1 MPRRAKNARRQGN
14 HPRPARRDA
23 GAGGGWGAVVATSP
37 GPPRSGAGL
46 VAATRVM
53 ALDVGERRIG
63 IAVSDESRRVAMPLT
78 TLHRSGDDLVTLAEL
93 AAEWDIGSIVVG
105 MPTGLSGREGPQAAV
120 VRAWV
125 RVAEGAIDRPFRY
138 WDERF
143 SSLIAERT
151 LAASGIKPDRRRGD
165 IDAMAAA
172 VILQGYLDAQR
183 HRGRHDRDE
192 TDDESSDERTGSPIA
207 G

>member
-1 MPRRAKNARRQGN
+1 MPRRTKNARRQTN
-14 HPRPARRDA
+14 LPRPSRP
-23 GAGGGWGAVVATSP
+23 GGSGGGGWAPVVFASP
-37 GPPRSGAGL
+37 TPPPRRTGGAPP
-46 VAATRVM
+46 VRTM
-53 ALDVGERRIG
+53 AVDVGERRIG
-63 IAVSDESRRVAMPLT
+63 IAVSDDSRRVAMPLT
-78 TLHRSGDDLVTLAEL
+78 TLTRSGDDLSHLDAL
-93 AAEWDIGSIVVG
+93 AAEWDVGEIVVG

-120 VRAWV
+120 IRSWV
-125 RVAEGAIDRPFRY
+125 AHAERQIARPFRF

-151 LAASGIKPDRRRGD
+151 LAASGVKADRHGGE

-183 HRGRHDRDE
+183 RRDPE
-192 TDDESSDERTGSPIA
+192 VQVGDDG

>member
-1 MPRRAKNARRQGN
+1 MPRRTKNARRQGYL
-14 HPRPARRDA
+14 PRPGRQDRGPDT
-23 GAGGGWGAVVATSP
+23 GWGAVIAASP
-37 GPPRSGAGL
+37 GPPRAHPGQRPGARL
-46 VAATRVM
+46 M

-78 TLHRSGDDLVTLAEL
+78 TLHRSGDDLATLAAL
-93 AAEWDIGSIVVG
+93 ATEWDIGSFVVG

-125 RVAEGAIDRPFRY
+125 TVAEGAISRPFRY

-151 LAASGIKPDRRRGD
+151 LAASGIRADRQRGE

-183 HRGRHDRDE
+183 HRERRIRE
-192 TDDESSDERTGSPIA
+192 ESDDEPVDER
-207 G
+207 